1 MILTI
6 ASFKGG
12 VGKTTT
18 AVHLA
23 AYLQQSAPTLL
34 VDGDLNRSALE
45 WAEPGLLPFAVV
57 AEQES
62 ANYIPNYRHIVID
75 TPARPSSEELHFLAD
90 NSDLLII
97 PTTPAALS
105 ISALQK
111 TIGTLTEVGS
121 GRYRILLTMV
131 PTNRTSVAA
140 DARVLLEDAGLPLF
154 KTDIRHYVAHEYAP
168 LQGRTV
174 RDLDYA
180 NADKAWQDYEV
191 IGKELDP

>member
-6 ASFKGG
+6 VSFKGG

-45 WAEPGLLPFAVV
+45 WAEAGLLPFRVV
-57 AEQES
+57 AEQDS
-62 ANYIPNYRHIVID
+62 ADHIPNYRHIVID

-111 TIGTLTEVGS
+111 TIGTLIEVGS

-131 PTNRTSVAA
+131 PTNRASVAA
-140 DARVLLEDAGLPLF
+140 DARALLDDAGLPLF

-168 LQGRTV
+168 LHGKTV

-180 NADKAWQDYEV
+180 NAEKAWQDYET
-191 IGKELDP
+191 IGKEIAP

>member
-1 MILTI
+1 
-6 ASFKGG
+6 
-12 VGKTTT
+12 
-18 AVHLA
+18 
-23 AYLQQSAPTLL
+23 
-34 VDGDLNRSALE
+34 
-45 WAEPGLLPFAVV
+45 VV

-62 ANYIPNYRHIVID
+62 ANYIPNYRHIIID

-140 DARVLLEDAGLPLF
+140 DARALLEDAGLPLF

-174 RDLDYA
+174 CDLDYA
-180 NADKAWQDYEV
+180 NADKAWQDYAT
-191 IGKELDP
+191 IGKELAP